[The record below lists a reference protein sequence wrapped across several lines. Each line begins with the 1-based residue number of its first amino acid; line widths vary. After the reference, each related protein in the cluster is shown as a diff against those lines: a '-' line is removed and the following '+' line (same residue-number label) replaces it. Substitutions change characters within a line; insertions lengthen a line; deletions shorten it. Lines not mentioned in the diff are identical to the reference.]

1 MSVGQSDRTS
11 VSACEPDHTMLLDEI
26 HKNMPELAYWKYVSL
41 SLKPVEWI
49 GSSLDDL
56 REFPEE
62 VQQVVGY
69 ALYLAQCSEKH
80 PSAKPLKGFKG
91 AGVLEV
97 VEDFDGDTYRAVYT
111 VKLKG
116 VIYVL
121 HAFQKKSK
129 QGIATPKQD
138 IKLIEARLKR
148 AQEHHAETYS
158 KKGKGEKND

>member
-11 VSACEPDHTMLLDEI
+11 VSACESDRISVSACESDRISVSACEPDRTMLLDEI

-69 ALYLAQCSEKH
+69 PVFL
-80 PSAKPLKGFKG
+80 
-91 AGVLEV
+91 
-97 VEDFDGDTYRAVYT
+97 T
-111 VKLKG
+111 
-116 VIYVL
+116 
-121 HAFQKKSK
+121 
-129 QGIATPKQD
+129 
-138 IKLIEARLKR
+138 
-148 AQEHHAETYS
+148 
-158 KKGKGEKND
+158 N